1 MAIRNVGSD
10 DTFEQWREK
19 TNNIA
24 LDVGDMTDSEGNS
37 LLPYSNSSLDL
48 VTTVVTLKEK
58 VEEKEDLGVVVAMA
72 VALGG

>member
-58 VEEKEDLGVVVAMA
+58 VEEKEDIGVAVAMA
-72 VALGG
+72 IALGG